1 MRLSDI
7 LLKNKSALS
16 DMWFEVLLKSYPA
29 DTYVFMRDQKKQFAN
44 PVGYTMSNELEK
56 ILSGLLSNAEI
67 KSLTPHLE
75 NIIKIRAVQG
85 LMPSQALSFVFL
97 LKDIIRGQI
106 RGDMSVKEHE
116 LKEIELR
123 IDSLALLALT
133 FMACREKIYE
143 LKASGGEEH
152 DLQAAAEGKAGLR
165 GRGLGK
171 VTFVRNNSAEVRGKN
186 MGSVFS
192 LIAVIVLILIAHAG
206 AGAANLHYLF
216 GVVAL
221 CCCSRFHRLYIPH
234 PEVGE
239 CAGTVPH
246 TDNSAAAEIPAVIKH
261 NKIENPRARSGC
273 CEDGH

>member
-97 LKDIIRGQI
+97 LKDIIADRYV
-106 RGDMSVKEHE
+106 DEVKEHE

-123 IDSLALLALT
+123 IDSLA
-133 FMACREKIYE
+133 
-143 LKASGGEEH
+143 
-152 DLQAAAEGKAGLR
+152 
-165 GRGLGK
+165 
-171 VTFVRNNSAEVRGKN
+171 
-186 MGSVFS
+186 
-192 LIAVIVLILIAHAG
+192 
-206 AGAANLHYLF
+206 
-216 GVVAL
+216 
-221 CCCSRFHRLYIPH
+221 CSP
-234 PEVGE
+234 
-239 CAGTVPH
+239 
-246 TDNSAAAEIPAVIKH
+246 
-261 NKIENPRARSGC
+261 
-273 CEDGH
+273 

>member
-29 DTYVFMRDQKKQFAN
+29 DTSVFMRDQKKQFAN

-123 IDSLALLALT
+123 IDSLALLAFDL

-143 LKASGGEEH
+143 LKASEARNMTYRL
-152 DLQAAAEGKAGLR
+152 LQKAKLVCEVEG
-165 GRGLGK
+165 
-171 VTFVRNNSAEVRGKN
+171 
-186 MGSVFS
+186 
-192 LIAVIVLILIAHAG
+192 
-206 AGAANLHYLF
+206 
-216 GVVAL
+216 
-221 CCCSRFHRLYIPH
+221 
-234 PEVGE
+234 
-239 CAGTVPH
+239 
-246 TDNSAAAEIPAVIKH
+246 
-261 NKIENPRARSGC
+261 
-273 CEDGH
+273 